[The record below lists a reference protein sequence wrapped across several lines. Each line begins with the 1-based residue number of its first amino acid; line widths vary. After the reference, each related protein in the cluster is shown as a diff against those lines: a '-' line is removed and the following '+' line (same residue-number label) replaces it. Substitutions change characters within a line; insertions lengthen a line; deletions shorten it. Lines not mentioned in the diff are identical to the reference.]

1 MQDAERGIERGS
13 MDADLP
19 VDLLHWFIAISPIVA
34 LLVLLAVL
42 RWKAP
47 QAGPVGLFLT
57 AATAMVFFRTPFE
70 TLAVGLARGIWD
82 SIPILL
88 VVWPA
93 LLLYRMGTRAGAFTA
108 IRVGIQRFSRND
120 VFLIMAFGWVL
131 ASFMQGIAGF
141 GAPIAV
147 CAPLLVAIGVRPIL
161 AVAIPLIGHAWANM
175 FGTLAVGWL
184 ATLQV
189 VELENEVETAWQTAA
204 LLWIPNLLGALT
216 IAFLIGRMQAV
227 MHALPLILV
236 ISLLHGGGQLVLAF
250 VSPVLSTFLA
260 ATAALIALYPLSK
273 WSRYSEPV
281 ELKQQNAMKDDA
293 KGEDDDRPEPVMSL
307 PWALLPY
314 GVLTVVAVGAL
325 VIAPIERLLGSWEV
339 GFPLPG
345 TTTGYGVENEATEAY
360 APFAPLTHPGTFLLL
375 SALIGWLAY
384 RGRGYFQKWE
394 ERTDPPPILR
404 TTAADAIPASIAIVS
419 FLALAQVLGQS
430 GQTDVLALGISAV
443 APALV
448 FAAAA
453 NLIGVIGAFMTSSNT
468 ASNVLFAPLQ
478 DSVAAS
484 EGLAQSGI
492 IAAQSTGGAIG
503 NAIAPANIVLGTS
516 TAGAGGKEG
525 AVLRMTLP
533 WVAVT
538 AVITGAATLFF
549 V

>member
-1 MQDAERGIERGS
+1 

-19 VDLLHWFIAISPIVA
+19 VDLGHWLIALAPIVI
-34 LLVLLAVL
+34 LLILLAVL

-47 QAGPVGLFLT
+47 EAGPVALFVT
-57 AATAMVFFRTPFE
+57 ALSAILFFRTPFD
-70 TLAVGLARGIWD
+70 TLSIALARGIWD

-108 IRVGIQRFSRND
+108 IRVGISKFSKDD
-120 VFLIMAFGWVL
+120 VFLIMAFGWVF
-131 ASFMQGIAGF
+131 ASFVQGIAGF

-147 CAPLLVAIGVRPIL
+147 VAPLLVAIGVRPIY
-161 AVAIPLIGHAWANM
+161 AVVIPLIGHAWANM

-189 VELENEVETAWQTAA
+189 VDIENEVETAWKTSV
-204 LLWIPNLLGALT
+204 LLWIPNILGGLA
-216 IAFLIGRMQAV
+216 IAWIIGRMQAV
-227 MHALPLILV
+227 VHALPFIIV
-236 ISLLHGGGQLVLAF
+236 ISLIHGGGQVLLSLVT
-250 VSPVLSTFLA
+250 PVLSTFLA
-260 ATAALIALYPLSK
+260 ATAALIALYPLSR
-273 WSRYSEPV
+273 WSRYSDATEMK
-281 ELKQQNAMKDDA
+281 EQRAMKEGRKEGDEGP
-293 KGEDDDRPEPVMSL
+293 KPVMSL

-314 GVLTVVAVGAL
+314 GALTVLAVSAL
-325 VIAPIERLLGSWEV
+325 VIPPVERMLGGWQV
-339 GFPLPG
+339 GFPLPASG
-345 TTTGYGVENEATEAY
+345 TGYGIENEATDAY
-360 APFAPLTHPGTFLLL
+360 APFSPLTHPGTFLLL
-375 SALIGWLAY
+375 AALIGYVVY
-384 RGRGYFQKWE
+384 RQRGFFSQWQ

-404 TTAADAIPASIAIVS
+404 TTASDAIPASIAIIS
-419 FLALAQVLGQS
+419 FLTLAQVLGQS

-443 APALV
+443 APAMV

-453 NLIGVIGAFMTSSNT
+453 NLIGVAGAFMTSSNT

-478 DSVAAS
+478 DSVAQS

-516 TAGAGGKEG
+516 TAGASGSEG
-525 AVLRMTLP
+525 DVLRMTLP
-533 WVAVT
+533 WVALA
-538 AVITGAATLFF
+538 AVLTGGVTLFL